1 MVADIKR
8 GAGIASYGRSASPN
22 LRSDEPAKVH
32 IGRARSRTDPGTTLK
47 TPPALPQSV
56 VTPQPNSPYASRLPR
71 RNEQPKPKRP
81 QHDSEVTE
89 CFDVDSK
96 GNWKLIVANAVV
108 APSQSSESERNL
120 RIPEKTSRLPKPKDR
135 YVLAQVPDQARG
147 ETQSRFGLGFGFGD
161 YGAKLR
167 GIFTDSTNRIVAEDD
182 DAPSVYGENQG
193 ASREHGLSLIADA
206 SVSSAS
212 DWQSQELI
220 HGQRGDGLS
229 RRRSYD
235 EEPPDIYRK
244 RREALLGI
252 VQGLDLEAGPKSRLS
267 RNSSVFNGSNYNGQK
282 GLAISGSGYFDS
294 AELVDTGHSNNANQH
309 SPQYRPEEVDPA
321 RRRRHSNENRRSD
334 AALKS
339 PLPTFKFSTEDDDN
353 RQGTGRFN
361 ASRSPTPD
369 RERLPRSPV
378 KSPQNGRADTYQE
391 DRRQPNA
398 FDDGAIVGK
407 KLQSRSPVIKN
418 GGTESPGASSAF
430 QNSQQAISPIPS
442 GERYDR
448 RIGDYGKRSNT
459 SQQATPVQN
468 LGSSAM
474 SNVAAN
480 SRAAA
485 TRHREA
491 FGIPRP
497 ISDYY
502 ADPVHKVAS
511 QVLPHA
517 DSDLS
522 TVGDNSWREDC
533 EGFSEEAETLFEKL
547 GGRNHREDGARGR
560 RPSTKNHQGQLRG
573 NDHEFPRQR
582 SHSSL
587 SESSDASSVYNEH
600 VPEPIKPE
608 QSRGAALLKETGDW
622 RSSIPPS
629 AYRSLLEQRGE
640 IEMQRQEVIWE
651 LCETE
656 DVFVSHLHSVVRLF
670 VQPLRAQNSKTWI
683 TGVPTDVARL
693 FDWLEDIVNLH
704 SQILTALHATRKG
717 RYCTVER
724 VAESLKAFVP
734 RLEIYQPY
742 LVRLEDIA
750 ALIERL
756 MDDERSDFGEF
767 VTLQQNSTECHGW
780 SLERFLIE
788 PVNRLAQY
796 PEFFRRLLSVTPS
809 SHFDYLPTFSLLHST
824 NMIIR
829 VLSEVK
835 FREDEYDVVKDIA
848 TRIHGLP
855 LSAQLARRERR
866 LLAQGSLH
874 RLQSAH
880 HLLNFDSTTEVNQ
893 SRTPGLVAAIND
905 WGMQRDRSG
914 SVKST
919 STTTMSFRSYDTA
932 SSCSSDSRFD
942 SHRDILSPPHVGQDT
957 SHVGLPPSS
966 RDKPRPSQQTAVHAF
981 IFTDLVIFA
990 TPIARRES
998 NKCQNWRLLED
1009 IGIARILAVTEG
1021 PEVSFGTVV
1030 IFY

>member
-22 LRSDEPAKVH
+22 PRSDEPAKVH
-32 IGRARSRTDPGTTLK
+32 VSRARSRTDPGTILK
-47 TPPALPQSV
+47 TPPALPQSTV
-56 VTPQPNSPYASRLPR
+56 VTPQPSSPYTSRLPR
-71 RNEQPKPKRP
+71 RNERPKPKRP

-120 RIPEKTSRLPKPKDR
+120 RIPEKTSKLPKPKDR
-135 YVLAQVPDQARG
+135 YGLAQAPDQARG
-147 ETQSRFGLGFGFGD
+147 ETQNHFGLGFGFGD

-167 GIFTDSTNRIVAEDD
+167 GIFTDSTNRIVTEDD
-182 DAPSVYGENQG
+182 DAPSVYGDDP
-193 ASREHGLSLIADA
+193 APSREHGLSLIADA
-206 SVSSAS
+206 SVSSVS

-220 HGQRGDGLS
+220 HGQRDNGLS

-252 VQGLDLEAGPKSRLS
+252 VQGLDLEAAPKSRLS
-267 RNSSVFNGSNYNGQK
+267 RNSSVFDGSNYISPK

-294 AELVDTGHSNNANQH
+294 AELVDTGHSNNANQR
-309 SPQYRPEEVDPA
+309 SSQYRPEEFDPA
-321 RRRRHSNENRRSD
+321 RKRRHSSENRRSD
-334 AALKS
+334 TALKS
-339 PLPTFKFSTEDDDN
+339 PLPTFKFSTEDDDHS
-353 RQGTGRFN
+353 QGTSRFN
-361 ASRSPTPD
+361 TSRSPTPD
-369 RERLPRSPV
+369 RERLPRSAA
-378 KSPQNGRADTYQE
+378 KSSHNGRADIYRE

-398 FDDGAIVGK
+398 LDDGAVVGK
-407 KLQSRSPVIKN
+407 KLQSRSPVIKTA
-418 GGTESPGASSAF
+418 GTETPGAYSTF
-430 QNSQQAISPIPS
+430 QNSQQAKSPIPS

-448 RIGDYGKRSNT
+448 RVGEYGMRSNT
-459 SQQATPVQN
+459 PQQAMPV
-468 LGSSAM
+468 LSPSAM

-497 ISDYY
+497 ISDHY
-502 ADPVHKVAS
+502 ADPAHKVTS
-511 QVLPHA
+511 QMLPHA

-533 EGFSEEAETLFEKL
+533 DGFSEEAETLFEKL
-547 GGRNHREDGARGR
+547 GGRTHREHGTRGR
-560 RPSTKNHQGQLRG
+560 RPRTKNHEVQSRG
-573 NDHEFPRQR
+573 NGREFPGQR
-582 SHSSL
+582 SHTSL
-587 SESSDASSVYNEH
+587 SENSNVSSVNDEH

-608 QSRGAALLKETGDW
+608 QNRGVTPLSEIGGW

-629 AYRSLLEQRGE
+629 VYRSLLEQRGE

-651 LCETE
+651 FCETE

-704 SQILTALHATRKG
+704 SQILAALHATRKDA
-717 RYCTVER
+717 YSMVER
-724 VAESLKAFVP
+724 VAESLKLFVP

-756 MDDERSDFGEF
+756 MDDGRSDFGEF

-796 PEFFRRLLSVTPS
+796 PEFFR
-809 SHFDYLPTFSLLHST
+809 
-824 NMIIR
+824 
-829 VLSEVK
+829 
-835 FREDEYDVVKDIA
+835 
-848 TRIHGLP
+848 
-855 LSAQLARRERR
+855 
-866 LLAQGSLH
+866 
-874 RLQSAH
+874 
-880 HLLNFDSTTEVNQ
+880 
-893 SRTPGLVAAIND
+893 
-905 WGMQRDRSG
+905 
-914 SVKST
+914 
-919 STTTMSFRSYDTA
+919 
-932 SSCSSDSRFD
+932 
-942 SHRDILSPPHVGQDT
+942 
-957 SHVGLPPSS
+957 
-966 RDKPRPSQQTAVHAF
+966 
-981 IFTDLVIFA
+981 
-990 TPIARRES
+990 
-998 NKCQNWRLLED
+998 
-1009 IGIARILAVTEG
+1009 
-1021 PEVSFGTVV
+1021 VSFWSSVMF
-1030 IFY
+1030 I